1 MLSRATLEQVFVSFA
16 RFQHN
21 PDKIKDEEEI
31 DIEKAIRPIVENS
44 QELKTKIAP
53 GSILMID
60 LDADNEIDSI
70 KKTPENSF
78 YTPEKSFQFLNRT
91 PNTR

>member
-31 DIEKAIRPIVENS
+31 DIEKAVRPILENS
-44 QELKTKIAP
+44 QELKTKIGP

-60 LDADNEIDSI
+60 VDEEKADNEI
-70 KKTPENSF
+70 NSV
-78 YTPEKSFQFLNRT
+78 K
-91 PNTR
+91 

>member
-1 MLSRATLEQVFVSFA
+1 MSRATLEQVFVSFA

-31 DIEKAIRPIVENS
+31 ESEKAVKPLVEIS
-44 QELKTKIAP
+44 QELKTKIGP